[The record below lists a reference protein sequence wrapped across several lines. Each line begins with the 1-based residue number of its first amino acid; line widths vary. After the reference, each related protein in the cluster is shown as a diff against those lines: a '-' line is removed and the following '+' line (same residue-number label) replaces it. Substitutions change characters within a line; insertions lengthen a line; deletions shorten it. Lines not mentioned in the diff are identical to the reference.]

1 MGTGPGDNDISITQS
16 IPGIGSGDEDVEED
30 IGDTSIIGRVGLSV
44 TIMDRAKLNLTF
56 RSEFNE
62 DYTVYSGRVSLGISF

>member
-1 MGTGPGDNDISITQS
+1 
-16 IPGIGSGDEDVEED
+16 VEED